1 MINAPMS
8 TAPTTAPTTIPAMAP
23 PDRPFFV
30 FDTAGVAEADPED
43 EDEAVGEAV
52 GVMEKVVTAVIVGR
66 TTPAHLFSAL
76 EL

>member
-1 MINAPMS
+1 M
-8 TAPTTAPTTIPAMAP
+8 APTTIPAMAP

-30 FDTAGVAEADPED
+30 FDAAAVAEADAED
-43 EDEAVGEAV
+43 EEDEEVGDAVGEDV
-52 GVMEKVVTAVIVGR
+52 EKVMNAVIVGR